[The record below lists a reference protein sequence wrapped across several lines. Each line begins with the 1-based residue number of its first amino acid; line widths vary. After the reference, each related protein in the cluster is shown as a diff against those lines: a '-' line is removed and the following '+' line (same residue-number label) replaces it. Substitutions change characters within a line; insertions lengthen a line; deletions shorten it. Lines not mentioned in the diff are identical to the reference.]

1 MARFGCILAGSS
13 VVGLIILVPESLY
26 IKMIRNEWTAA
37 VCGAVHEKRCIVIA
51 ARLVKDP

>member
-1 MARFGCILAGSS
+1 M
-13 VVGLIILVPESLY
+13 VGLIILVPESLY

-37 VCGAVHEKRCIVIA
+37 VCGVVHEKRCIVMA